1 MTFNFEDEMKTSEHN
16 DLDFLHVY
24 LISDFSRH
32 QTTRVT
38 EQVEKALQGGV
49 RTLQLREKLLGP
61 KELLAQALEIKPIIK
76 KYDAK
81 LFINDRADIAKI
93 AGADGVHL
101 TETSVSAGEIKD
113 NFRNLMVGVSTHTK
127 EGALLAEAE
136 GADFITFSPI
146 YETPSKIHF
155 GPPQGAQRLGEIV
168 KSVHLPVLALGG
180 IKLNRVPEVL
190 EQGAHGVAVIS
201 GIWDSQDIKQQAFEY
216 MHHFGG
222 VTS

>member
-1 MTFNFEDEMKTSEHN
+1 MC
-16 DLDFLHVY
+16 
-24 LISDFSRH
+24 IR
-32 QTTRVT
+32 
-38 EQVEKALQGGV
+38 
-49 RTLQLREKLLGP
+49 
-61 KELLAQALEIKPIIK
+61 
-76 KYDAK
+76 
-81 LFINDRADIAKI
+81 DR
-93 AGADGVHL
+93 
-101 TETSVSAGEIKD
+101 
-113 NFRNLMVGVSTHTK
+113 
-127 EGALLAEAE
+127 LAEAE

-155 GPPQGAQRLGEIV
+155 GPPQGTQRLGEIV

>member
-1 MTFNFEDEMKTSEHN
+1 MKKSTNN

-24 LISDFSRH
+24 LISDFHHH
-32 QTTRVT
+32 QEERIT

-49 RTLQLREKLLGP
+49 RAVQLREKDLSP

-81 LFINDRADIAKI
+81 LFINDRADIAEI
-93 AGADGVHL
+93 AGADGVQL
-101 TETSVSAGEIKD
+101 TETSVPAGEIKD
-113 NFRNLMVGVSTHTK
+113 KFPNLIVGVSTHAK

-155 GPPQGAQRLGEIV
+155 GPPQGPEKLGEIV
-168 KSVHLPVLALGG
+168 KSIHLPVLALGG

-201 GIWDSQDIKQQAFEY
+201 GIWDSQDIKQKAYEY

-222 VTS
+222 ATS

>member
-1 MTFNFEDEMKTSEHN
+1 MKTLKKSCF
-16 DLDFLHVY
+16 DFLHVY

-32 QTTRVT
+32 QVTPIT
-38 EQVEKALQGGV
+38 EQVEKALQGGI
-49 RTLQLREKLLGP
+49 RALQLREKDLSP
-61 KELLAQALEIKPIIK
+61 KELLAQAIEIKPVIK
-76 KYDAK
+76 KYGAK
-81 LFINDRADIAKI
+81 LFINDRADIAEI
-93 AGADGVHL
+93 AGAEGVHL
-101 TETSVSAGEIKD
+101 TEASVPAGEIKD
-113 NFRNLMVGVSTHTK
+113 KFPNLIVGVSTHAK

-155 GPPQGAQRLGEIV
+155 GPPQGPVKLGQIV
-168 KSVHLPVLALGG
+168 KSVDLPVLALGG

-190 EQGAHGVAVIS
+190 EKGAHGVAVIS

-222 VTS
+222 LTS

>member
-1 MTFNFEDEMKTSEHN
+1 MQTSQHN
-16 DLDFLHVY
+16 DLDFLRVY
-24 LISDFSRH
+24 LISDFSHH
-32 QTTRVT
+32 QATRVT

-49 RTLQLREKLLGP
+49 RALQLREKHLSS
-61 KELLAQALEIKPIIK
+61 KELLAQALEIKPIVK

-81 LFINDRADIAKI
+81 LFINDRADIAEI

-101 TETSVSAGEIKD
+101 TETSVPAAEIKD
-113 NFRNLMVGVSTHTK
+113 KFRNLMVGVSTQEK

-146 YETPSKIHF
+146 FETPSKTHF
-155 GPPQGAQRLGEIV
+155 GPPQGPQRLGEIV

-180 IKLNRVPEVL
+180 VKLNRVPEVL

>member
-1 MTFNFEDEMKTSEHN
+1 MNSSSKN
-16 DLDFLHVY
+16 GLDFLNVY
-24 LISDFSRH
+24 LISDFSHH
-32 QTTRVT
+32 QAIPIT

-49 RTLQLREKLLGP
+49 RVLQLREKNLSP
-61 KELLAQALEIKPIIK
+61 KELLEQALEIKPIIE

-81 LFINDRADIAKI
+81 LFINDRADIAQI
-93 AGADGVHL
+93 VGAHGVHL
-101 TETSVSAGEIKD
+101 TEASVLAGEIKD
-113 NFRNLMVGVSTHTK
+113 NFPNLIVGVSTHAK

-146 YETPSKIHF
+146 YETPSKIQF
-155 GPPQGAQRLGEIV
+155 GPPQGPVKLGQIV
-168 KSVHLPVLALGG
+168 KSVDLPVLALGG

-201 GIWDSQDIKQQAFEY
+201 GIWDSKDIKQQAFEY

-222 VTS
+222 LTS

>member
-1 MTFNFEDEMKTSEHN
+1 M
-16 DLDFLHVY
+16 
-24 LISDFSRH
+24 
-32 QTTRVT
+32 
-38 EQVEKALQGGV
+38 
-49 RTLQLREKLLGP
+49 QLREKHLSS

-81 LFINDRADIAKI
+81 LFINDRADIAEI

-101 TETSVSAGEIKD
+101 TETSVPAAEIKD
-113 NFRNLMVGVSTHTK
+113 KFRNLMVGVSTHTK

-155 GPPQGAQRLGEIV
+155 GPPQGTQRLGEILN
-168 KSVHLPVLALGG
+168 SVHLPVLALGG
-180 IKLNRVPEVL
+180 VKLNRVPEVL

>member
-1 MTFNFEDEMKTSEHN
+1 M
-16 DLDFLHVY
+16 
-24 LISDFSRH
+24 
-32 QTTRVT
+32 
-38 EQVEKALQGGV
+38 
-49 RTLQLREKLLGP
+49 QLREKHLSP

-81 LFINDRADIAKI
+81 LFINDRADIAEI

-101 TETSVSAGEIKD
+101 TETSVPVGEIKD
-113 NFRNLMVGVSTHTK
+113 KFRNLMVGVSTHAK

-155 GPPQGAQRLGEIV
+155 GPPQGLQRLGEIV

-180 IKLNRVPEVL
+180 VKLNRVPEVL

-216 MHHFGG
+216 MHYFGG

>member
-1 MTFNFEDEMKTSEHN
+1 MKTSQHN

-24 LISDFSRH
+24 LISDFSRY

-38 EQVEKALQGGV
+38 EQVEQALQGGV
-49 RTLQLREKLLGP
+49 RALQLREKNLSP
-61 KELLAQALEIKPIIK
+61 KELLAQAIEIKPIIK

-113 NFRNLMVGVSTHTK
+113 NFRNLIVGVSTHTK

-146 YETPSKIHF
+146 YETPSKIHL
-155 GPPQGAQRLGEIV
+155 GSPQGTQRLGEIV

>member
-1 MTFNFEDEMKTSEHN
+1 MQTSQHN
-16 DLDFLHVY
+16 DLDFLQVY
-24 LISDFSRH
+24 LISDFSHH
-32 QTTRVT
+32 QATRVT

-49 RTLQLREKLLGP
+49 RALQLREKHLSP

-81 LFINDRADIAKI
+81 LFINDRADIAEI

-101 TETSVSAGEIKD
+101 TEASVPAGEIKD
-113 NFRNLMVGVSTHTK
+113 KFRNLMVGVSTHAK

-155 GPPQGAQRLGEIV
+155 GPPQGPQRLGEIV

-180 IKLNRVPEVL
+180 VKLNRVPEVL

-216 MHHFGG
+216 MHYFGG

>member
-1 MTFNFEDEMKTSEHN
+1 MQTSQHN

-24 LISDFSRH
+24 LISDFSHH
-32 QTTRVT
+32 QATRVT

-49 RTLQLREKLLGP
+49 RALQLREKHLSS
-61 KELLAQALEIKPIIK
+61 KELLAQAIEIKPIIK

-81 LFINDRADIAKI
+81 LFINDRADIAEI

-101 TETSVSAGEIKD
+101 TETSVPVGEIKD
-113 NFRNLMVGVSTHTK
+113 KFRNLMVGVSTHTK

-146 YETPSKIHF
+146 FETPSKIHF
-155 GPPQGAQRLGEIV
+155 GPPQGPQRLGEIV

-180 IKLNRVPEVL
+180 VKLNRVPEVL

-216 MHHFGG
+216 MHYFGG

>member
-1 MTFNFEDEMKTSEHN
+1 MRTSQN
-16 DLDFLHVY
+16 NGLDFLHVY
-24 LISDFSRH
+24 LISDFSHH
-32 QTTRVT
+32 QSIPIT

-49 RTLQLREKLLGP
+49 RALQLREKDLSP
-61 KELLAQALEIKPIIK
+61 KELLAQALEIKPVIE

-81 LFINDRADIAKI
+81 LFINDRADIAEI

-101 TETSVSAGEIKD
+101 TEASVPAGEVKD
-113 NFRNLMVGVSTHTK
+113 KFPNLIVGVSTHAK

-155 GPPQGAQRLGEIV
+155 GPPQGPERLGEIV

-201 GIWDSQDIKQQAFEY
+201 GIWDSKDIKQQASKY

>member
-1 MTFNFEDEMKTSEHN
+1 
-16 DLDFLHVY
+16 
-24 LISDFSRH
+24 
-32 QTTRVT
+32 
-38 EQVEKALQGGV
+38 
-49 RTLQLREKLLGP
+49 
-61 KELLAQALEIKPIIK
+61 
-76 KYDAK
+76 
-81 LFINDRADIAKI
+81 
-93 AGADGVHL
+93 
-101 TETSVSAGEIKD
+101 
-113 NFRNLMVGVSTHTK
+113 MVGVSTHTK
-127 EGALLAEAE
+127 EGALCAEAE

-155 GPPQGAQRLGEIV
+155 GSPQGTQRLGEIV

>member
-1 MTFNFEDEMKTSEHN
+1 MQISQHN
-16 DLDFLHVY
+16 DLDFLRVY
-24 LISDFSRH
+24 LISDFSHH
-32 QTTRVT
+32 QATRVT

-49 RTLQLREKLLGP
+49 RALQLREKHLSS

-81 LFINDRADIAKI
+81 LFINDRADIAEI

-101 TETSVSAGEIKD
+101 TETSVPAAEIKD
-113 NFRNLMVGVSTHTK
+113 KFRNLMVGVSTHTK

-146 YETPSKIHF
+146 FETPSKIHF
-155 GPPQGAQRLGEIV
+155 GPPQGPQRLGEIV

-180 IKLNRVPEVL
+180 VKLNRVPEVL

>member
-1 MTFNFEDEMKTSEHN
+1 MTTLKNNGF
-16 DLDFLHVY
+16 DFLYVY
-24 LISDFSRH
+24 LISDFFHH
-32 QTTRVT
+32 QETPIT
-38 EQVEKALQGGV
+38 EQIEKALQGGI
-49 RTLQLREKLLGP
+49 RALQLREKDLSP
-61 KELLAQALEIKPIIK
+61 KELLAQAIEIKPIIK

-81 LFINDRADIAKI
+81 LFINDRADIAEM

-101 TETSVSAGEIKD
+101 TETSVPVGEIKD
-113 NFRNLMVGVSTHTK
+113 KFPNLIVGVSTHAK

-146 YETPSKIHF
+146 YETPSKIQF
-155 GPPQGAQRLGEIV
+155 GPPQGPIKLGQIV
-168 KSVHLPVLALGG
+168 KSVDLPVLALGG

-222 VTS
+222 LTS

>member
-1 MTFNFEDEMKTSEHN
+1 
-16 DLDFLHVY
+16 
-24 LISDFSRH
+24 
-32 QTTRVT
+32 
-38 EQVEKALQGGV
+38 
-49 RTLQLREKLLGP
+49 
-61 KELLAQALEIKPIIK
+61 
-76 KYDAK
+76 
-81 LFINDRADIAKI
+81 
-93 AGADGVHL
+93 
-101 TETSVSAGEIKD
+101 
-113 NFRNLMVGVSTHTK
+113 MVGVSTHTK

-146 YETPSKIHF
+146 FKTPSKIHF
-155 GPPQGAQRLGEIV
+155 GPPQGTQRLGEIV

-180 IKLNRVPEVL
+180 VKLNRVPEVL

>member
-1 MTFNFEDEMKTSEHN
+1 MIKIYLVRHGEASEGWTSQDPPLSELGKSQAKSLMTFVDSIFDENSTN
-16 DLDFLHVY
+16 NTNA
-24 LISDFSRH
+24 ISSPLNRC
-32 QTTRVT
+32 
-38 EQVEKALQGGV
+38 
-49 RTLQLREKLLGP
+49 
-61 KELLAQALEIKPIIK
+61 KETASLALEK
-76 KYDAK
+76 KY
-81 LFINDRADIAKI
+81 LEI
-93 AGADGVHL
+93 
-101 TETSVSAGEIKD
+101 EIKD
-113 NFRNLMVGVSTHTK
+113 NFRELIVGVSTHTK

-155 GPPQGAQRLGEIV
+155 GPPQGTQRLGEIV

-201 GIWDSQDIKQQAFEY
+201 GSWDSQDIKQQAFEY

>member
-1 MTFNFEDEMKTSEHN
+1 LTFNFEDEMKTSQHN

-32 QTTRVT
+32 QTIRVK

-49 RTLQLREKLLGP
+49 RALQLREKNLDS

-101 TETSVSAGEIKD
+101 TETSVPAGEIKD
-113 NFRNLMVGVSTHTK
+113 NFKNLLVGVSTHTK

-155 GPPQGAQRLGEIV
+155 GPPQGTHRLGEIV

-180 IKLNRVPEVL
+180 IKLNHVPEVL

-216 MHHFGG
+216 MLHFGG

>member
-1 MTFNFEDEMKTSEHN
+1 MQTSQHN
-16 DLDFLHVY
+16 DLDFLQVY
-24 LISDFSRH
+24 LISDFSHH
-32 QTTRVT
+32 QATRVT

-49 RTLQLREKLLGP
+49 RALQLREKHLSP

-101 TETSVSAGEIKD
+101 TETSVPAGEIKD

-155 GPPQGAQRLGEIV
+155 GPPQGPQRLGEIV